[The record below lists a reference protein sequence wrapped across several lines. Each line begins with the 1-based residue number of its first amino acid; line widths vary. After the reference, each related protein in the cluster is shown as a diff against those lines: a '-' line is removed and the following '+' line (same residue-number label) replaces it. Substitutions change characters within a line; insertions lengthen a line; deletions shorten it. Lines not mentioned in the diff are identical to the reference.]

1 MAVTRLIAMHVNKGK
16 SIRQCLK
23 DRTDYAKNG
32 EKTRNGQYVSAYA
45 CDPETVDQEFL
56 LSKKEYLRISGRQI
70 PGDII
75 AYQIRQS
82 FKPGEISAEE
92 ANRIGYETAM
102 RFTHGEHAFIV
113 ATHTDRTH
121 IHNHIIFNSTSL
133 SCDRKFKD
141 SWFIALALQRLS
153 DQICLEYC
161 LSVIKPRKP
170 GERDNT
176 SPYHRVSFR
185 HMLKENMDAILVSKP
200 ESFDAFL
207 EALKDKGY
215 KIKPGRSL
223 AVRGNGQSRFL
234 RFRSLGKGYTE
245 ENIRKRITGELAFDP
260 EEERRSWQKSRR
272 SRSMDPEADPAGQR
286 AGNASGRIGDAAAAD
301 AASKNRSHGTPRHGS
316 YGSDGK
322 DFDLLIDINRKM
334 QEGKGRGYERWAKI
348 FNVKQMSKILLYLQE
363 HDIRDYEKLQ
373 EKAKSSAAKFHEL
386 SDAIKEKEARL
397 RDIADLKMQI
407 INYVKTRDV
416 YAEYRKSGYS
426 KRFLES
432 HRDEILLHQAAK
444 KAFDK
449 RGLGKLPHVKDLSS
463 EYGSILAE
471 KRKLYEEYRAAKKEM
486 MNYQI
491 AKQDIDRFLKI
502 DEEQGRQEEKIR

>member
-1 MAVTRLIAMHVNKGK
+1 
-16 SIRQCLK
+16 
-23 DRTDYAKNG
+23 
-32 EKTRNGQYVSAYA
+32 
-45 CDPETVDQEFL
+45 
-56 LSKKEYLRISGRQI
+56 
-70 PGDII
+70 
-75 AYQIRQS
+75 
-82 FKPGEISAEE
+82 
-92 ANRIGYETAM
+92 M

-113 ATHTDRTH
+113 ATHTDRAH

-141 SWFIALALQRLS
+141 SWFIALALQKLS
-153 DQICLEYC
+153 DQICLEHC

-170 GERDNT
+170 GERDNI

-185 HMLKENMDAILVSKP
+185 HMLKENIDAILVSNP
-200 ESFDAFL
+200 ESFAAFL
-207 EALKDKGY
+207 EALKEKGY
-215 KIKPGRSL
+215 EIKPGKNL

-245 ENIRKRITGELAFDP
+245 EDIRKRITGELAFDP
-260 EEERRSWQKSRR
+260 EEEKRTLRKSRR
-272 SRSMDPEADPAGQR
+272 SRSLDPEADSVEQHTGD
-286 AGNASGRIGDAAAAD
+286 ASGRIGDAAAD
-301 AASKNRSHGTPRHGS
+301 AAGKNRSHGTPRHGS
-316 YGSDGK
+316 YGADGK

-348 FNVKQMSKILLYLQE
+348 FNVKQMSKVLLYLQE
-363 HDIRDYEKLQ
+363 HDSRDYEELQ
-373 EKAKSSAAKFHEL
+373 EKAKSSAAKFHDL

-397 RDIADLKMQI
+397 QDIADLKMQI
-407 INYVKTRDV
+407 INYAKTRDV
-416 YAEYRKSGYS
+416 YAEYRKTGYS

-432 HRDEILLHQAAK
+432 HREEILLHQAAK

-449 RGLGKLPHVKDLSS
+449 RGLKKLPRVKDLSS

-471 KRKLYEEYRAAKKEM
+471 KRKLYEEYRTVKKEM

-502 DEEQGRQEEKIR
+502 DEEQGREQEKTR